1 MAHSPAV
8 VVDGLTYHLADGT
21 VILDGVSATFPVGLT
36 GLIGPN
42 GSGKSTLLH
51 LVAGRLAPTAGT
63 VRADGRVLLVP
74 QRLTTAGSVAELLGV
89 ADVLAALRA
98 VEAGSVDPADYDAVG
113 EVIGEAVDDDG
124 G

>member
-8 VVDGLTYHLADGT
+8 VVDGLAYHLADGT

-51 LVAGRLAPTAGT
+51 LVAGGSPRRRERSAPTAASCSCPSG
-63 VRADGRVLLVP
+63 
-74 QRLTTAGSVAELLGV
+74 
-89 ADVLAALRA
+89 
-98 VEAGSVDPADYDAVG
+98 
-113 EVIGEAVDDDG
+113 
-124 G
+124 